1 MMAHKVFCII
11 MSGRRMPD
19 WKIAP
24 ADFAVPYA
32 APNVVKTMEHAHPIA
47 PKKEAYTGHRSIFAS
62 NSASILTLFSY
73 CGFFGWN

>member
-1 MMAHKVFCII
+1 

-32 APNVVKTMEHAHPIA
+32 APNVVKTMEHAQPIA
-47 PKKEAYTGHRSIFAS
+47 PKKDCPYVIRS
-62 NSASILTLFSY
+62 
-73 CGFFGWN
+73 GFFFGKGLHTAYMGLRNIMSVESQ

>member
-1 MMAHKVFCII
+1 

-32 APNVVKTMEHAHPIA
+32 APNVVKTMEHAQPIA
-47 PKKEAYTGHRSIFAS
+47 PKKEAYMGHRSMFART
-62 NSASILTLFSY
+62 SASMLTLVSYFVFSSRS
-73 CGFFGWN
+73 